1 MSAGPLSAPVSL
13 FDAGG
18 ELASYFWPN
27 TTVLNNKLG
36 IRNRDDL
43 QTQEYQF
50 VAARQAEIELGRVAI
65 APTYDATHLRTI
77 HRHLFQDLYDWAGE
91 YHTVPLA
98 KGISEFAPANR
109 ISSYLD
115 GAAAIVDNTSW
126 PRLPADEFA
135 GTMAKV
141 YAWANHAHPFREG
154 NGRATKLWLT
164 AIASQSPWRI
174 DFERVEADVW
184 NQAAAL
190 SGPDRGQLTPD
201 PETSPSRAA
210 STARPRRFRGVNGTQ
225 VGRCVTSVGNASG
238 SNRSCCAI
246 RVRGASTWGP
256 MPRAKPATA
265 AQ

>member
-1 MSAGPLSAPVSL
+1 MPAGNW
-13 FDAGG
+13 
-18 ELASYFWPN
+18 ASYFWPN

-91 YHTVPLA
+91 YRTVPLA

-164 AIASQSPWRI
+164 AIASHSPWRI
-174 DFERVEADVW
+174 DFERVDADVW

-201 PETSPSRAA
+201 PSTMVPVFTVMTTTRDDPPPAPSRPSFTDRMLAIGQRLNKPTPA
-210 STARPRRFRGVNGTQ
+210 HTAEPAPLVPDGDAEDQPPAVAPDQQRSRYRR
-225 VGRCVTSVGNASG
+225 
-238 SNRSCCAI
+238 
-246 RVRGASTWGP
+246 
-256 MPRAKPATA
+256 
-265 AQ
+265 

>member
-1 MSAGPLSAPVSL
+1 MPA
-13 FDAGG
+13 
-18 ELASYFWPN
+18 ENWASYFWPN

-91 YHTVPLA
+91 YRTVPLA

-154 NGRATKLWLT
+154 NGRDQTL
-164 AIASQSPWRI
+164 
-174 DFERVEADVW
+174 ADR
-184 NQAAAL
+184 
-190 SGPDRGQLTPD
+190 DRQPVAVAHRLRAGRCRRMEPGGCTVRPR
-201 PETSPSRAA
+201 PRAA
-210 STARPRRFRGVNGTQ
+210 HARPRHSDSGVHRHDHATP
-225 VGRCVTSVGNASG
+225 RPSTSS
-238 SNRSCCAI
+238 R
-246 RVRGASTWGP
+246 
-256 MPRAKPATA
+256 ATA
-265 AQ
+265 IVHRPNEDHRPTPHRTVRPTHHRAGSTGS

>member
-1 MSAGPLSAPVSL
+1 MPAGNW
-13 FDAGG
+13 
-18 ELASYFWPN
+18 ASYFWPN

-91 YHTVPLA
+91 YRTVPLA

-201 PETSPSRAA
+201 PGTLIPVFTVMTTPRPDPPPAPGRRPSFTDRMRTIGQRLTEPSAPHTTEPAA
-210 STARPRRFRGVNGTQ
+210 PAPDIEAEDQPSTAPDQQRPRYRQ
-225 VGRCVTSVGNASG
+225 
-238 SNRSCCAI
+238 
-246 RVRGASTWGP
+246 
-256 MPRAKPATA
+256 
-265 AQ
+265 